1 MTAQEP
7 IEIKPATL
15 ADAEG
20 ISRMVIRTTLRE
32 TNSQDYAPEIIDAL
46 VSNYSP
52 ERVALLIANRR
63 AYVAITH
70 AVIVGTASLQ
80 DSAIR
85 TVFVDPDY
93 QANGIGTRL
102 VDMIEKVA
110 RASSIPKLNVPSS
123 LTAEGFYRKLGYH
136 AVREELHGHERT
148 IIMEKHFPLQLG
160 EGQSKV

>member
-20 ISRMVIRTTLRE
+20 ISRMVIRTLRE

-63 AYVAITH
+63 AYAAIAH
-70 AVIVGTASLQ
+70 RVIVGTASLQ

-85 TVFVDPDY
+85 TVFVDPVETVIF
-93 QANGIGTRL
+93 AW
-102 VDMIEKVA
+102 
-110 RASSIPKLNVPSS
+110 
-123 LTAEGFYRKLGYH
+123 
-136 AVREELHGHERT
+136 
-148 IIMEKHFPLQLG
+148 
-160 EGQSKV
+160 

>member
-1 MTAQEP
+1 MRLRLS
-7 IEIKPATL
+7 TL
-15 ADAEG
+15 LCQ
-20 ISRMVIRTTLRE
+20 TT
-32 TNSQDYAPEIIDAL
+32 Q
-46 VSNYSP
+46 

-63 AYVAITH
+63 AYVAIAH
-70 AVIVGTASLQ
+70 GVIVGTASLQ

-148 IIMEKHFPLQLG
+148 IIIEKHFPLQLG
-160 EGQSKV
+160 EGRSKV